1 MKSRTFLSQT
11 QSNVSAHLPTFDDK
25 LLKHNAVKWQLEK
38 KKSGCHYS
46 KNKTKQETKAQASE
60 NTRQQQSAV
69 PSWLKIASKTYH
81 GLFFV
86 IWFMPWAWSEFTYVR
101 ITSGDNKA
109 PWKLLLMTHEPVLS
123 YKKEKNKE
131 NKTKKKCLQN
141 MYKWEAYASRTVM
154 ASPFHRE

>member
-81 GLFFV
+81 GLFFLS
-86 IWFMPWAWSEFTYVR
+86 FGLCHGLGQSLHM
-101 ITSGDNKA
+101 SGSLA
-109 PWKLLLMTHEPVLS
+109 VTTRPRES
-123 YKKEKNKE
+123 YCQWHMNLFCPTKRR
-131 NKTKKKCLQN
+131 KTKKTRRKRSVSKICTNEKHTQA
-141 MYKWEAYASRTVM
+141 EQ
-154 ASPFHRE
+154 